1 MRKKNQENKFFKVC
15 IHHTATFMLM
25 RCQKS
30 FEGIC
35 SHQLIL
41 YEIMKDQTTYN
52 KLQQLNYSILEVFY
66 IYKYNEPFHDNS
78 WLMNDVATYLL
89 DVT

>member
-1 MRKKNQENKFFKVC
+1 
-15 IHHTATFMLM
+15 
-25 RCQKS
+25 
-30 FEGIC
+30 
-35 SHQLIL
+35 
-41 YEIMKDQTTYN
+41 MKDQTTYN
-52 KLQQLNYSILEVFY
+52 KLQQLNYSILEVFD